1 MELYYSATNVN
12 LKDCNNSIVLIN
24 KVNILI
30 EAMNSGN
37 LRQALKIIS
46 IEEKVK

>member
-1 MELYYSATNVN
+1 MELYSATNVN

-24 KVNILI
+24 KVNTLI
-30 EAMNSGN
+30 KAMNSRTP
-37 LRQALKIIS
+37 RQALKINS